1 MELPPIQELSETT
14 ATPFVRPGLLYWPH
28 AKNTPDMPSAF
39 ISHVPNEPDVPDAE
53 PLLPLSKEDQLAGL
67 LSAVDQLGAVKDD
80 LYDMKS
86 VLEEQTRVLD
96 DLQNRVLDIF
106 FALERNSK

>member
-14 ATPFVRPGLLYWPH
+14 ATPFVRPGLLSFG
-28 AKNTPDMPSAF
+28 PSAF
-39 ISHVPNEPDVPDAE
+39 ISHVPDEPDVPDAE

-67 LSAVDQLGAVKDD
+67 LSAVDQLCAVNDD
-80 LYDMKS
+80 LFDMKS
-86 VLEEQTRVLD
+86 VLEEQTLVLD
-96 DLQNRVLDIF
+96 YLQNRVLDVM

>member
-14 ATPFVRPGLLYWPH
+14 ATPFVRPGLLSFG
-28 AKNTPDMPSAF
+28 PSAF
-39 ISHVPNEPDVPDAE
+39 ISHVPDEPDVPDAE

-67 LSAVDQLGAVKDD
+67 LSAVDQLCAVHDD
-80 LYDMKS
+80 LFDMKS

-96 DLQNRVLDIF
+96 DLQNRVLDVM

>member
-14 ATPFVRPGLLYWPH
+14 ATPFVRPGLLSFG
-28 AKNTPDMPSAF
+28 PSAF
-39 ISHVPNEPDVPDAE
+39 ISHVPDEPDVPDAE

-67 LSAVDQLGAVKDD
+67 LSAVDQLCAVNDD

-96 DLQNRVLDIF
+96 DLQNRVLDVM

>member
-1 MELPPIQELSETT
+1 MELPPTLPLSATT
-14 ATPFVRPGLLYWPH
+14 PTPFVRPGLISFG
-28 AKNTPDMPSAF
+28 PSAF
-39 ISHVPNEPDVPDAE
+39 ISHVPDEPDVPDAE

-67 LSAVDQLGAVKDD
+67 LSAVDQLCAVHDD

-86 VLEEQTRVLD
+86 VLEEQAQVLD
-96 DLQNRVLDIF
+96 DLQNRVLDVM

>member
-1 MELPPIQELSETT
+1 MELPPIQELSEPT
-14 ATPFVRPGLLYWPH
+14 ATPFVRPGLLSFG
-28 AKNTPDMPSAF
+28 PSAF
-39 ISHVPNEPDVPDAE
+39 ISHVPDEPDVPDAE

-67 LSAVDQLGAVKDD
+67 LSAVDQLCAVHDD

-86 VLEEQTRVLD
+86 VLEEQTQVLD
-96 DLQNRVLDIF
+96 DLQNRVLDVM

>member
-1 MELPPIQELSETT
+1 M
-14 ATPFVRPGLLYWPH
+14 
-28 AKNTPDMPSAF
+28 PD
-39 ISHVPNEPDVPDAE
+39 EPDVPDAE

-67 LSAVDQLGAVKDD
+67 LSAVDQLCAVHDD

-86 VLEEQTRVLD
+86 VLEEQAQVLD
-96 DLQNRVLDIF
+96 DLQNRVLDVM

>member
-14 ATPFVRPGLLYWPH
+14 ATPFVRPGLLSFG
-28 AKNTPDMPSAF
+28 PSVF
-39 ISHVPNEPDVPDAE
+39 ISHVPDEPDVPDAE

-67 LSAVDQLGAVKDD
+67 LSAVDQLCAVNDD

-96 DLQNRVLDIF
+96 DLQNRVLDVM

>member
-14 ATPFVRPGLLYWPH
+14 ATPFVRPGLLSFG
-28 AKNTPDMPSAF
+28 PSAF
-39 ISHVPNEPDVPDAE
+39 ISHVPDEPDVPDAE

-67 LSAVDQLGAVKDD
+67 LSAVDQLCAVNDD
-80 LYDMKS
+80 LFDMKS

-96 DLQNRVLDIF
+96 DLQNRVLDVM

>member
-14 ATPFVRPGLLYWPH
+14 ATPFVRPGLLSFG
-28 AKNTPDMPSAF
+28 PSAF
-39 ISHVPNEPDVPDAE
+39 ISHVPDEPDVPDAE

-67 LSAVDQLGAVKDD
+67 LSAVDQLCAVHDD

-86 VLEEQTRVLD
+86 VLEEQTQVLD
-96 DLQNRVLDIF
+96 DLQNRVLDVM